1 MLIGQFP
8 YLWSTSWK
16 VLEQVYQLESTRA
29 SVRRIRP
36 RNPKEPSNPFR
47 VICNDGKR
55 KKYRKE
61 PERVIGVKF
70 ESNDGIVPVKRGK
83 GTKRIHKRDNKKA

>member
-1 MLIGQFP
+1 MM
-8 YLWSTSWK
+8 
-16 VLEQVYQLESTRA
+16 E
-29 SVRRIRP
+29 
-36 RNPKEPSNPFR
+36 KEKNTE
-47 VICNDGKR
+47 
-55 KKYRKE
+55 KK